1 MENDYIQRIV
11 SRTSV
16 RGGEPCIKGTR
27 IPVSVI
33 VSNIAHGLTREDILH
48 EYPQLT
54 DEDVSA
60 SLLYAA
66 EAVQQ
71 ESFYGFGGTG

>member
-1 MENDYIQRIV
+1 MEKDYVQRIV
-11 SRTSV
+11 SKTSV

-27 IPVSVI
+27 IPVSVV
-33 VSNIAHGLTREDILH
+33 VSNIAHGLTREDILR

-54 DEDVSA
+54 DADISA

-66 EAVQQ
+66 KAVQE
-71 ESFYGFGGTG
+71 ESFYAFGRSA

>member
-1 MENDYIQRIV
+1 MESDYVQRIV
-11 SRTSV
+11 SKSSV

-33 VSNIAHGLTREDILH
+33 VSNIAHGLAREDILR

-54 DEDVSA
+54 DADISA
-60 SLLYAA
+60 SLIYAA

-71 ESFYGFGGTG
+71 ESFYSFARSA